1 VRLRTALVIAAM
13 LWTGTVTRGQNSAVD
28 RTPDRVD
35 RLRQWLEAVEQHEP
49 GAADESLLR
58 VASWDRATLWR
69 VWIDAG
75 TIVSLVRDPN
85 VQVFYAPTE
94 SEPFSA
100 ALRVQDPRSIKPR
113 VISYGWND
121 VKRLQAIA
129 KDAIERGGDDR
140 ILKRGA
146 SLHADIVMLE
156 AGQSLTSDPSRQ
168 PRSSS
173 IMLFLVDGQQTGL
186 DEASVH
192 WEMGRRL
199 LDKVRPKTS
208 RKLGP
213 DPGADETVRLW
224 YLASSAYMQ
233 AVEQLD
239 GWHFERAVQ
248 LFPRDSEILFLA
260 ACAREMFSGPQIQNV
275 LASMT
280 LSRDLFNLVGNEGDE
295 LGKAERFFR
304 QSLEQDPRRT
314 EARIRLGRVLGR
326 RGRHQDAIVELRRAT
341 METKNRLLQYYG
353 QMFLGA
359 EAAALDLEDESRRAY
374 ERAAELYPDAQSPR
388 LAIGALA
395 ARTGDRAGALSAIQ
409 PVLTGDDPQR
419 SDDPWWS
426 YYTSQARGLVGI
438 VEALHEAVQKAPQ

>member
-1 VRLRTALVIAAM
+1 
-13 LWTGTVTRGQNSAVD
+13 
-28 RTPDRVD
+28 
-35 RLRQWLEAVEQHEP
+35 
-49 GAADESLLR
+49 
-58 VASWDRATLWR
+58 
-69 VWIDAG
+69 
-75 TIVSLVRDPN
+75 
-85 VQVFYAPTE
+85 
-94 SEPFSA
+94 
-100 ALRVQDPRSIKPR
+100 
-113 VISYGWND
+113 
-121 VKRLQAIA
+121 
-129 KDAIERGGDDR
+129 
-140 ILKRGA
+140 
-146 SLHADIVMLE
+146 
-156 AGQSLTSDPSRQ
+156 
-168 PRSSS
+168 
-173 IMLFLVDGQQTGL
+173 
-186 DEASVH
+186 
-192 WEMGRRL
+192 MGRRL

-248 LFPRDSEILFLA
+248 LFPRDPEILFLA
-260 ACAREMFSGPQIQNV
+260 ACAREVFSGPQIQNV
-275 LASMT
+275 LASTT
-280 LSRDLFNLVGNEGDE
+280 LSRDLFNLIGDEGDE
-295 LGKAERFFR
+295 LGKAERLFR
-304 QSLEQDPRRT
+304 QSLELDPKQN

-359 EAAALDLEDESRRAY
+359 EAAALDLVDESRRAY
-374 ERAAELYPDAQSPR
+374 ERAAELYPDAQSPH

-409 PVLTGDDPQR
+409 PVLTGDDPLR

-426 YYTSQARGLVGI
+426 YYTSQARDLGGI

>member
-1 VRLRTALVIAAM
+1 MRTALVIVVM
-13 LWTGTVTRGQNSAVD
+13 LWTGSATRGQDSAVD

-35 RLRQWLEAVEQHEP
+35 RLRQWLDAVEQHEP
-49 GAADESLLR
+49 GAADDALLR
-58 VASWDRATLWR
+58 VASWDRMTLWR
-69 VWIDAG
+69 VWMDAG

-85 VQVFYAPTE
+85 VLVFYARIEP
-94 SEPFSA
+94 EPFSGV
-100 ALRVQDPRSIKPR
+100 LHVQDLRSIKSR

-121 VKRLQAIA
+121 VKRLQLIA
-129 KDAIERGGDDR
+129 KEIAGRGDENR
-140 ILKRGA
+140 ILTRAA

-156 AGQSLTSDPSRQ
+156 AGQSLGPDPSRQ

-173 IMLFLVDGQQTGL
+173 IMLFLADGQQTGL

-199 LDKVRPKTS
+199 LDKVRPRNA
-208 RKLGP
+208 RKPGP

-248 LFPRDSEILFLA
+248 LFPRDPEILFLA
-260 ACAREMFSGPQIQNV
+260 ACGRETFSGAQIQSV

-280 LSRDLFNLVGNEGDE
+280 LARDRFDLIGDEGDE
-295 LGKAERFFR
+295 LRKAERLFR
-304 QSLEQDPRRT
+304 ESLERNPKQI

-341 METKNRLLQYYG
+341 METGNRLLQYYG
-353 QMFLGA
+353 QMFLGT
-359 EAAALDLEDESRRAY
+359 EAAALDLTDEARRAF
-374 ERAAELYPDAQSPR
+374 ERAAELYPDAQSPH

-395 ARTGDRAGALSAIQ
+395 ARMGNRADALSAIQ
-409 PVLTGDDPQR
+409 PVLTGDAPLL

-438 VEALHEAVQKAPQ
+438 VGALHEAVRKAPQ

>member
-1 VRLRTALVIAAM
+1 M
-13 LWTGTVTRGQNSAVD
+13 LWTGSATRGQDSAVD

-35 RLRQWLEAVEQHEP
+35 RLRQWLDAVEQHEP
-49 GAADESLLR
+49 GAADDALLR
-58 VASWDRATLWR
+58 VASWDRMTLWR
-69 VWIDAG
+69 VWMDAG

-85 VQVFYAPTE
+85 ILVFYAPIE
-94 SEPFSA
+94 PEPFSG
-100 ALRVQDPRSIKPR
+100 ALHVQDPRSIKSR
-113 VISYGWND
+113 GISYDRND
-121 VKRLQAIA
+121 VKRLQVIA
-129 KDAIERGGDDR
+129 KDVIDRGGDDR
-140 ILKRGA
+140 MLKRGA

-156 AGQSLTSDPSRQ
+156 ADQSLAPDPSRQ

-173 IMLFLVDGQQTGL
+173 IMLFLADGQQTGL
-186 DEASVH
+186 NDASVH

-208 RKLGP
+208 RKLGA

-224 YLASSAYMQ
+224 YLASAAYMQ
-233 AVEQLD
+233 AVEQTDPWHLD
-239 GWHFERAVQ
+239 RAVQ
-248 LFPRDSEILFLA
+248 LFPGDPEILFLA
-260 ACAREMFSGPQIQNV
+260 ACGRETFSGAQIQSV

-280 LSRDLFNLVGNEGDE
+280 LSRDLFNLIGDEGDE
-295 LGKAERFFR
+295 LRKAERLFR
-304 QSLEQDPRRT
+304 ESLERNPQQI
-314 EARIRLGRVLGR
+314 EGRIRLGRVLGR

-341 METKNRLLQYYG
+341 METNNRLLQYYG

-359 EAAALDLEDESRRAY
+359 EASALDLTDEARRAY

-395 ARTGDRAGALSAIQ
+395 ARSGDRAGALAAIQ
-409 PVLTGDDPQR
+409 PVLTGDDPLL

>member
-1 VRLRTALVIAAM
+1 M
-13 LWTGTVTRGQNSAVD
+13 LWTGSATGGQGSAID

-35 RLRQWLEAVEQHEP
+35 RLSQWLDAVEQHEP
-49 GAADESLLR
+49 GAADDALLR
-58 VASWDRATLWR
+58 VASWDRMTLWR
-69 VWIDAG
+69 VWVDAG

-85 VQVFYAPTE
+85 VLVFYAPTE
-94 SEPFSA
+94 SEPFSG
-100 ALRVQDPRSIKPR
+100 ALRVQDPRSLRSR

-121 VKRLQAIA
+121 VKRLQLIA
-129 KDAIERGGDDR
+129 KEIAGRGGENR
-140 ILKRGA
+140 VLTRAA
-146 SLHADIVMLE
+146 SLHADIVMLQ
-156 AGQSLTSDPSRQ
+156 AGESLTPDPSRK
-168 PRSSS
+168 PRSSQ
-173 IMLFLVDGQQTGL
+173 IVVFLADGQQTGV
-186 DEASVH
+186 DDAGVH

-199 LDKVRPKTS
+199 LDKVRPRNA

-248 LFPRDSEILFLA
+248 LFSRDPEILFLA
-260 ACAREMFSGPQIQNV
+260 ACAREMLSGPQIQNV
-275 LASMT
+275 LASTT
-280 LSRDLFNLVGNEGDE
+280 LSRDLFNLIGDEGDE
-295 LGKAERFFR
+295 LGKAERLFR
-304 QSLEQDPRRT
+304 QALELNSKQT

-341 METKNRLLQYYG
+341 RETKNRLLQYYG

-374 ERAAELYPDAQSPR
+374 ERAASLYPDAQSPH
-388 LAIGALA
+388 LAMGALA

-409 PVLTGDDPQR
+409 PVLTGDDPLR
-419 SDDPWWS
+419 ADDPWWS
-426 YYTSQARGLVGI
+426 YYTSQARDLVGI